1 MLAQWMEYSPYGVC
15 LTCLP
20 PNVVVRAE
28 ATLRLASISISTQV
42 LTTGALSQDG
52 ARTGCTP
59 SDGSVLP
66 WGVPPLGPQDACMTD
81 KPGWADR
88 GGDTC
93 AVYLANGWCCP
104 SSFPDCNADY
114 NVGGYDSDRACCAS
128 CRTGQD
134 TIGAD
139 PAPLPPWHSC
149 RF

>member
-1 MLAQWMEYSPYGVC
+1 
-15 LTCLP
+15 
-20 PNVVVRAE
+20 
-28 ATLRLASISISTQV
+28 
-42 LTTGALSQDG
+42 
-52 ARTGCTP
+52 
-59 SDGSVLP
+59 
-66 WGVPPLGPQDACMTD
+66 MTD

-134 TIGAD
+134 TIGAGRT
-139 PAPLPPWHSC
+139 LPPPPATLAQLPLLAEDAL
-149 RF
+149 